1 MRPFCWLAG
10 LYDSQFPGHTTPV
23 RFKDQYLSGNHLG
36 LRLKRHS
43 PKSGADALAKQRHE
57 CLPVVLILIANGTE
71 RKRAQARN
79 FPTAIGRF
87 YKQSF
92 PLLTSNCIR
101 DPGLLFRS
109 QKWTVL
115 HLGMFMD
122 VPNLPKAGQV
132 TQPGR
137 GRCHIAL
144 LGGHRCYLP
153 SGSDHP
159 ARLSDQKA
167 PGAKFHDH
175 LQEGLHPGGHVFRG
189 STLVDEFLV
198 GELGTHQRISKPRR
212 QKSCFVFFL
221 RCPMTSS

>member
-1 MRPFCWLAG
+1 M
-10 LYDSQFPGHTTPV
+10 

-36 LRLKRHS
+36 LRFKRHS
-43 PKSGADALAKQRHE
+43 SKSGADALAKQRHE

-71 RKRAQARN
+71 RKRAQAKN

-92 PLLTSNCIR
+92 PLLTVSTTLVPCFAPKNKQCSIQ
-101 DPGLLFRS
+101 GCS
-109 QKWTVL
+109 W
-115 HLGMFMD
+115 MFQIS
-122 VPNLPKAGQV
+122 PKRQV
-132 TQPGR
+132 NQPGR

-144 LGGHRCYLP
+144 LGGHRCYPP

-189 STLVDEFLV
+189 STLVDEFL
-198 GELGTHQRISKPRR
+198 GNWDELGTQFIGSQSPGGKRVVL
-212 QKSCFVFFL
+212 CF
-221 RCPMTSS
+221 S